1 MNKVLSKVATAG
13 LMTLVGYE
21 VGQSQDQQEQIIV
34 KIDKDDLKIPEG
46 NANNRD
52 LQVAVLF
59 LLVVLIIVVLV
70 LVLTFCKKNKR
81 RNISTLRA

>member
-21 VGQSQDQQEQIIV
+21 VGQSQDHEEQIVV

-46 NANNRD
+46 NVNNRD
-52 LQVAVLF
+52 LQVAVCF
-59 LLVVLIIVVLV
+59 LLVILIIIVLV
-70 LVLTFCKKNKR
+70 LVLTFCKKNTR